1 MQQIAAGGEP
11 GMQYHRQALGRQPAK
26 NALQVIPAGIPGH
39 LRIVPA
45 GAEQAAAEKRIVN
58 IDGEYRQ
65 RVVQLFQFAADILAQ
80 QIVQFTNGNHY
91 SGVTQRRAA
100 RREFANI
107 EMAGLLGAEPQRR
120 AIQTVGLRRVEPGVQ
135 PID

>member
-1 MQQIAAGGEP
+1 M
-11 GMQYHRQALGRQPAK
+11 
-26 NALQVIPAGIPGH
+26 
-39 LRIVPA
+39 RIVPA

-80 QIVQFTNGNHY
+80 QVVQFANGNHH
-91 SGVTQRRAA
+91 SGVTQRRGA